1 MGRTPGSSQFC
12 MRKVT
17 EEMHVNCNHFC
28 HQLFV
33 SLWSGILMT
42 LKKNKKNM
50 QVHKRM
56 YGLLGPT
63 PIYFELIL
71 MCVIV
76 VKLASRRKNSAIDK
90 S

>member
-12 MRKVT
+12 IQKVM
-17 EEMHVNCNHFC
+17 EEMYVNCNHFC

-42 LKKNKKNM
+42 LKKKKCKSARECM
-50 QVHKRM
+50 
-56 YGLLGPT
+56 GLLGLT

-71 MCVIV
+71 MGVIV
-76 VKLASRRKNSAIDK
+76 VKLASRQKNCAIDK